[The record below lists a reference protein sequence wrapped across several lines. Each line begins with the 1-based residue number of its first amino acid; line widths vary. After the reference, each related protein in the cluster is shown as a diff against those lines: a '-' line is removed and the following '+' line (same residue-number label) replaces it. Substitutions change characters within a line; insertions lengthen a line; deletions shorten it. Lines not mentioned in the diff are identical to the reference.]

1 MKSCKSAIAML
12 AISVLVVSVTA
23 CNKPPEPG
31 PAESAGKKIDEA
43 LGMTPKDK
51 TLGERAGEKIEK
63 AGQDIQDASKK

>member
-1 MKSCKSAIAML
+1 ML
-12 AISVLVVSVTA
+12 AISVLVMSVTA
-23 CNKPPEPG
+23 CNKPEPG

-43 LGMTPKDK
+43 LGTTPKDK